1 MEKLDSIDLQLINML
16 LENARTPL
24 RVMAE
29 KVFLSSPAVSARIA
43 NLEKH
48 GIITGFTAEVD
59 LIKLG
64 FNIAA
69 FINLEVDPIQKPDF
83 YPFIRNST
91 NVLECHNV
99 TGSYSM
105 VIKAAFPNTLELN
118 AFVGKLQ
125 KFGKTSTQVIFSSP
139 VPPRGIGPLAKEE
152 DE

>member
-24 RVMAE
+24 KVMAE

-69 FINLEVDPIQKPDF
+69 FINLEVDPVQKPDF
-83 YPFIRNST
+83 YPFIRHST

-99 TGSYSM
+99 TGRYSM

-118 AFVGKLQ
+118 AFLGKLQ
-125 KFGKTSTQVIFSSP
+125 KFGRTSTQVIFSSP
-139 VPPRGIGPLAKEE
+139 VPPRGIGPLVQKK

>member
-1 MEKLDSIDLQLINML
+1 MEKLDSIDLKLINIL

-24 RVMAE
+24 KVMAE

-48 GIITGFTAEVD
+48 GIITGFTAEID

-99 TGSYSM
+99 TGNYSM

-118 AFVGKLQ
+118 AFIGDLQ

-139 VPPRGIGPLAKEE
+139 VPPRGIGPLSKEK

>member
-1 MEKLDSIDLQLINML
+1 MEKLDSIDLKLINML

-24 RVMAE
+24 KVMAE
-29 KVFLSSPAVSARIA
+29 KVYLSSPAVSARISR
-43 NLEKH
+43 LEEH

-59 LIKLG
+59 LLKLG

-83 YPFIRNST
+83 YPFIKNST

-105 VIKAAFPNTLELN
+105 VIKAAFPNTLELD
-118 AFVGKLQ
+118 AFVGHLQ
-125 KFGKTSTQVIFSSP
+125 RFGKTSTQVIFSSP
-139 VPPRGIGPLAKEE
+139 VPPRGIGPLNKEK
-152 DE
+152 DD